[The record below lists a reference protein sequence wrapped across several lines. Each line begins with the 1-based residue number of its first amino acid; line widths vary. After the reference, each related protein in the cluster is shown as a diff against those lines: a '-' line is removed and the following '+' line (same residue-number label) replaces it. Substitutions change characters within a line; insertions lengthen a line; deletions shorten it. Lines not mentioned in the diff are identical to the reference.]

1 MLIKKPTPESFAKM
15 GTAEGA
21 LVGHAPFFRYGLS
34 PRNTTNN
41 MRKHRNFSHPLS
53 YSSSHRYT
61 RMHINIV
68 DWQKKEEAAKIRK
81 QVNIPDN
88 VVRIRP
94 REIVGHEGK
103 HAPSNNVLCLVRK
116 QCSGLCFNIR
126 SIGVLLI
133 CGAFVYKRFS
143 FYFFCL

>member
-21 LVGHAPFFRYGLS
+21 LVGHAPFF
-34 PRNTTNN
+34 
-41 MRKHRNFSHPLS
+41 
-53 YSSSHRYT
+53 RYT